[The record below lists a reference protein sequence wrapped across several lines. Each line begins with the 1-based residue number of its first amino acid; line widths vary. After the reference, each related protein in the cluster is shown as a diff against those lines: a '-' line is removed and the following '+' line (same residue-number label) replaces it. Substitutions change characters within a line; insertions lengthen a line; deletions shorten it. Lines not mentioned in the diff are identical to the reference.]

1 VSGLLAHSPADVV
14 RQVLIDLGLGSDPDA
29 DPAQAW
35 PVFAAGEP
43 ASPDEVVTVY
53 NTSGVT
59 SGRTAPDGERQE
71 HHGLQVRVRSRGPD
85 RGAVKANALAVGLDQ
100 QVHNKTVTLGTARYV
115 VRAVTRTG
123 GLLDLG
129 EDDPNSKR
137 YLITF
142 NAIVALRQLS

>member
-1 VSGLLAHSPADVV
+1 MSGLLAHSPADVV

-29 DPAQAW
+29 DPPADW

-53 NTSGVT
+53 NTSGRDG
-59 SGRTAPDGERQE
+59 GRTAPDGERQE
-71 HHGLQVRVRSRGPD
+71 HHGLQVRVRSRSPA
-85 RGAVKANALAVGLDQ
+85 RGAAKANALAVGLDQ
-100 QVHNKTVTLGTARYV
+100 QVWNRAVAVDAARYV

-137 YLITF
+137 FLITF
-142 NAIVALRQLS
+142 NALVALRQLS